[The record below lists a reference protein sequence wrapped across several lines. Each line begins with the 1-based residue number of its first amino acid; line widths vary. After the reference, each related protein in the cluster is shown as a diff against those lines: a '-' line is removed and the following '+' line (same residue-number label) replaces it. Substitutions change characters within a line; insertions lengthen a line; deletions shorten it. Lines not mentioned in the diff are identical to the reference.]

1 MIKEFLFPDRTSLFT
16 ALANA
21 CRTHLAAA
29 LAGKGRAALLVS
41 GGSTPAPVYEA
52 LSSSDL
58 DWANIHVALVDE
70 RWVNREHNASNEAL
84 IYRTLLRNNA
94 ARAPFTGMKTADAHA
109 AIGCT
114 ATEAAYR
121 NLPQPFTVTI
131 LGMGSDGHTASL
143 FPHAEGLA
151 EALAAESAQL
161 TAPIIA
167 KQSEVTGS
175 NTERLTLTLR
185 GLLQSE
191 RLIILLTGEDKLAV
205 FRAAQGDGPVED
217 MPVRAVLR
225 QCQVPVELY
234 WAP

>member
-1 MIKEFLFPDRTSLFT
+1 MVKEFLFTDRASLFN
-16 ALANA
+16 ALAND

-29 LAGKGRAALLVS
+29 LADKGNAALLVS
-41 GGSTPAPVYEA
+41 GGSTPAPLYET
-52 LSSSDL
+52 LSQSAL

-70 RWVNREHNASNEAL
+70 RWVDKEHIASNEAL
-84 IYRTLLRNNA
+84 IYRTLLTNNA
-94 ARAPFTGMKTADAHA
+94 ANAPFTGMKTPDASAAD
-109 AIGCT
+109 GCT
-114 ATEAAYR
+114 ATEAKYR

-151 EALAAESAQL
+151 DALESTQL

-167 KQSEVTGS
+167 RQSAVTGP
-175 NTERLTLTLR
+175 NTERLTLTLH

-205 FRAAQGDGPVED
+205 FRTAQGEGAVED
-217 MPVRAVLR
+217 MPVRAILR
-225 QCQVPVELY
+225 QDKVPVELY